1 MVQSLIAI
9 ATFMAVISGVI
20 FGVARFEKSTKQED
34 EIELITQPTVSEPSP
49 PEPPKPVVSESVEPE
64 SVVSE
69 APEESIPE
77 PSVPEVTE
85 SQPESTVAEVA
96 EESVNEPISEP
107 ESTVAEE
114 SVSEL
119 ISEPVAPAIDVDN
132 AIEPRDEV
140 EDIILPP
147 VIQDPVRQEL
157 LEPRAEVAEV
167 MIPPTI
173 QDPKRPNDGKLED
186 LTQEILA
193 WGQSK
198 DLKHLAK
205 LMQYATHSD
214 AIVRSHVATS
224 LGRIVSAHPMRGD
237 VERSIPV
244 LGKLTNDSDVKV
256 RVYAVQS
263 LGTIRSQE
271 VLPYLEQAL
280 RSPSGSVTKA
290 ANRALQNLK
299 LQYGKPPSVQV
310 AQQMLEKVKKPS
322 RV

>member
-34 EIELITQPTVSEPSP
+34 EIELTTQPAKTEPSI
-49 PEPPKPVVSESVEPE
+49 PEPITPVISESVESE

-69 APEESIPE
+69 VPKEPISE
-77 PSVPEVTE
+77 PSVPEAE
-85 SQPESTVAEVA
+85 SEPIVA
-96 EESVNEPISEP
+96 EESGSEPISEP
-107 ESTVAEE
+107 VAQ
-114 SVSEL
+114 VF
-119 ISEPVAPAIDVDN
+119 DVDS

-140 EDIILPP
+140 EDIVLPP
-147 VIQDPVRQEL
+147 VIQDPDRQAL
-157 LEPRAEVAEV
+157 MEPRAEIAEV
-167 MIPPTI
+167 VIPPTI

-214 AIVRSHVATS
+214 VIVRSHVATS

-263 LGTIRSQE
+263 LGSIRSQE

>member
-85 SQPESTVAEVA
+85 S
-96 EESVNEPISEP
+96 EP

-114 SVSEL
+114 SVNEL
-119 ISEPVAPAIDVDN
+119 ISEPVAPAIDVDTQ
-132 AIEPRDEV
+132 IEPRDEV

-147 VIQDPVRQEL
+147 VIQDPDRQEL
-157 LEPRAEVAEV
+157 LEPRAAIAEII
-167 MIPPTI
+167 IPPTI

-256 RVYAVQS
+256 RLYAVQS

>member
-34 EIELITQPTVSEPSP
+34 EIELTTQPAKTEPSI
-49 PEPPKPVVSESVEPE
+49 PEPITPVISESVESE

-69 APEESIPE
+69 VPEEPISE
-77 PSVPEVTE
+77 PSVPEAESEPIVAEESGSEPISETE
-85 SQPESTVAEVA
+85 PIVAEVA
-96 EESVNEPISEP
+96 EESGSEPISEP
-107 ESTVAEE
+107 VAQ
-114 SVSEL
+114 VL
-119 ISEPVAPAIDVDN
+119 DVDT

-140 EDIILPP
+140 EDIVLPP
-147 VIQDPVRQEL
+147 VIQDPDRQASM
-157 LEPRAEVAEV
+157 EPRAEIAEV
-167 MIPPTI
+167 VIPPTI

-224 LGRIVSAHPMRGD
+224 LGRIVSAHPMRGE

-244 LGKLTNDSDVKV
+244 LGKLTNDSDLKV

-263 LGTIRSQE
+263 LGTIRSQK

-322 RV
+322 RA

>member
-85 SQPESTVAEVA
+85 SEPELTVA
-96 EESVNEPISEP
+96 EESVN
-107 ESTVAEE
+107 
-114 SVSEL
+114 EL
-119 ISEPVAPAIDVDN
+119 ISEPVAPAIDVDTQ
-132 AIEPRDEV
+132 IEPRDEV

-147 VIQDPVRQEL
+147 VIQDPARQEL
-157 LEPRAEVAEV
+157 LEPRAAIAEII
-167 MIPPTI
+167 IPPTI

>member
-85 SQPESTVAEVA
+85 S
-96 EESVNEPISEP
+96 EP

-114 SVSEL
+114 SVNEL
-119 ISEPVAPAIDVDN
+119 ISEPVAPAIDVDTQ
-132 AIEPRDEV
+132 IEPRDEV

-147 VIQDPVRQEL
+147 VIQDPDRQAL
-157 LEPRAEVAEV
+157 MEPRAEIAEV
-167 MIPPTI
+167 VIPPTI

-271 VLPYLEQAL
+271 VLPYLERAL

-299 LQYGKPPSVQV
+299 LQYGKPLSVQV

>member
-85 SQPESTVAEVA
+85 S
-96 EESVNEPISEP
+96 EP

-114 SVSEL
+114 SVNEL

>member
-85 SQPESTVAEVA
+85 S
-96 EESVNEPISEP
+96 EP
-107 ESTVAEE
+107 ESTVVEE
-114 SVSEL
+114 SVNEL
-119 ISEPVAPAIDVDN
+119 ISEPVAPAIDVDTQ
-132 AIEPRDEV
+132 IEPRDEV

-147 VIQDPVRQEL
+147 VIQDPARQEL
-157 LEPRAEVAEV
+157 LEPRAAIAEII
-167 MIPPTI
+167 IPPTI

>member
-85 SQPESTVAEVA
+85 S
-96 EESVNEPISEP
+96 EP

-114 SVSEL
+114 SVNEL
-119 ISEPVAPAIDVDN
+119 ISEPVAPAIDVDTQ
-132 AIEPRDEV
+132 IEPRDEV

-147 VIQDPVRQEL
+147 VIQDPDRQEL
-157 LEPRAEVAEV
+157 LEPRAAIAEII
-167 MIPPTI
+167 IPPTI

>member
-34 EIELITQPTVSEPSP
+34 EIELIKPAVTEPSVL
-49 PEPPKPVVSESVEPE
+49 EPPMPVVTESVEPE
-64 SVVSE
+64 PVVTE
-69 APEESIPE
+69 TPEELISEPSPEELISE
-77 PSVPEVTE
+77 PSVPEA
-85 SQPESTVAEVA
+85 AEA
-96 EESVNEPISEP
+96 EPIVVEELVNEPISEP
-107 ESTVAEE
+107 VIHASDVA
-114 SVSEL
+114 
-119 ISEPVAPAIDVDN
+119 N
-132 AIEPRDEV
+132 AIKPRDEI
-140 EDIILPP
+140 EDIVLPP
-147 VIQDPVRQEL
+147 VIQDPDRQAL
-157 LEPRAEVAEV
+157 LEPRAEIAEV

-224 LGRIVSAHPMRGD
+224 LGRIVSAHSMRGD

>member
-85 SQPESTVAEVA
+85 S
-96 EESVNEPISEP
+96 EP

-114 SVSEL
+114 SVNEL
-119 ISEPVAPAIDVDN
+119 ISEPVAPAIDVDTQ
-132 AIEPRDEV
+132 IEPRDEV

-147 VIQDPVRQEL
+147 VIQDPARQEL
-157 LEPRAEVAEV
+157 LEPRAAIAEII
-167 MIPPTI
+167 IPPTI